1 MAKKTNYL
9 IGKAEELAKI
19 TPPPKMKPLNED
31 LYTIDEVIGRLRPQL
46 QTLNK
51 ELLSLDNMLC
61 PRGYAVAKMTLH
73 PSFIAKGHFPKQL
86 LRDMGVR
93 SIGSKATDIKP
104 DRWKR
109 KGEPQRSPTTSIFIA
124 GKVDNFI
131 IFEKKLQAF
140 TEESYAAQDLM
151 KIWNFEEIP
160 ADSKLKKGQSSS
172 PEYFEVGIQFIPDST
187 NDFIKQSFTSY
198 AQSLEF
204 ETRDDLSLEV
214 SNLWFI
220 PVIGDPER
228 IAKLAQHSFVRVI
241 RPIAPI
247 RSFRPLIRSLP
258 GSSKAKLP
266 SAPPL
271 ASDVRVA
278 ILDGGLPDTHAIGP
292 WLNEYRLSD
301 SSSSDYSGGPEH
313 GLGVTSAFLFGPL
326 SHDTEAPRPYSFVD
340 HHRVLDSDINGEDP
354 LELYRT
360 LAYIEDILI
369 SRQYEFINISLGPDL
384 PIDDEEIH
392 PWTSLLDSYL
402 ADGETFLT
410 VAAGNN
416 GDSDE
421 ALELN
426 RIQVPSD
433 SVNAIAVGASD
444 RMDKE
449 WQKAT
454 YSASGPGRAPGR
466 IKPDLLAFGGSHH
479 QYFHVLNAEP
489 YPDLIPQQGTSF
501 SAPYLL
507 RQAVGIRALLGHDV
521 APLAIKALL
530 INSAQKNDQQQS
542 QIGWGK
548 VIGDIDTLVQ
558 SPEGVAKIVY
568 QGELLPGKYL
578 RVPVPVPKNGINGM
592 VNIKATCCFSTH
604 VDPQDTSMYT
614 KAGVEISWAPK
625 IGKKKESFFQQVKK
639 ATEAELRR
647 DAAKW
652 ETVLH
657 AEKRKNGNILDEP
670 AFEIHYMAR
679 DGGADISGSNA
690 EIIKYAFVVTL
701 EAPKHKEVF
710 ADILE
715 AYSEVLSEIE
725 PRLTTDITVAA
736 Q

>member
-19 TPPPKMKPLNED
+19 TPPPKMDPQSRE
-31 LYTIDEVIGRLRPQL
+31 LYTIDEVVGRLKPQL
-46 QTLNK
+46 EQVNQ
-51 ELLSLDNMLC
+51 EFSDLDGRLC

-93 SIGSKATDIKP
+93 SIGSKATEVKP
-104 DRWKR
+104 DKWMR
-109 KGEPQRSPTTSIFIA
+109 KGAPEKSPSTSLFIA
-124 GKVDNFI
+124 GKIENFLD
-131 IFEKKLQAF
+131 FEKKLRGF
-140 TEESYAAQDLM
+140 TKESYAAQDLM
-151 KIWNFEEIP
+151 KVWSFDSIP
-160 ADSKLKKGQSSS
+160 AAAKLKENSSS
-172 PEYFEVGIQFIPDST
+172 IPGYFEVGVQFIPGGTSE
-187 NDFIKQSFTSY
+187 FIKQSFIAY
-198 AQSLEF
+198 AHSLEF
-204 ETRDDLSLEV
+204 DIRDDLSLEV

-220 PVIGDPER
+220 PVIGNPDKAVE
-228 IAKLAQHSFVRVI
+228 LARHSFVRVV
-241 RPIAPI
+241 RPMAPL
-247 RSFRPLIRSLP
+247 RSFRPLVRSLP

-278 ILDGGLPDTHAIGP
+278 ILDGGLPATHSLGP

-301 SSSSDYSGGPEH
+301 SSSYDYPGGPDH

-326 SHDTEAPRPYSFVD
+326 LHDSEAPRPYSFVD
-340 HHRVLDSDINGEDP
+340 HHRILDSDINGEDP

-360 LAYIEDILI
+360 LTHIEDILI

-384 PIDDEEIH
+384 PIDDDEIH

-410 VAAGNN
+410 IAAGNN
-416 GDSDE
+416 GEGDE
-421 ALELN
+421 SLGLH

-444 RMDKE
+444 RSDKT
-449 WQKAT
+449 WKKAT

-466 IKPDLLAFGGSHH
+466 VKPDLLAFGGSHH
-479 QYFHVLNAEP
+479 QYFHVLNAAP
-489 YPDLIPQQGTSF
+489 YPELVPQQGTSF

-507 RQAVGIRALLGHDV
+507 RKAVGIRALFGHNV
-521 APLAIKALL
+521 TPLAIKALL
-530 INSAQKNDQQQS
+530 VNSAHRNDQEQCH
-542 QIGWGK
+542 IGWGK
-548 VIGDIDTLVQ
+548 IIDEVDNLIQ
-558 SPEGVAKIVY
+558 SPDGVAKILY

-578 RVPVPVPKNGINGM
+578 RVPLPLPKTGINGM
-592 VNIKATCCFSTH
+592 VKIKATCCFSTH

-614 KAGVEISWAPK
+614 KAGVEIAWKPK
-625 IGKKKESFFQQVKK
+625 KSKKSESFFQQVKK

-652 ETVLH
+652 EPVLH

-679 DGGADISGSNA
+679 NSGADISATSA
-690 EIIKYAFVVTL
+690 DIIKYAFVVTL
-701 EAPKHKEVF
+701 EAPKHKEIF
-710 ADILE
+710 SDIIE

-725 PRLTTDITVAA
+725 PRIKTDVEINV
-736 Q
+736 